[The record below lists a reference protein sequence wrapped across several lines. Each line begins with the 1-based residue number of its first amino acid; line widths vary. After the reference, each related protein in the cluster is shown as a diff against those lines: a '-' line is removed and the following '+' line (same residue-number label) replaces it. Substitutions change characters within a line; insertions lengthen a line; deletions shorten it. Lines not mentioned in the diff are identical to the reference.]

1 MLQQLVYQDVAE
13 NWEGAEE
20 NLREPE
26 SVSQACATRHL
37 RKETHR
43 PNSRAVGSLCTRSL
57 NKPGAL
63 GSQALADEKQL
74 VRSRPKLIAGV
85 ETPTEGGSDSSRP
98 GGGEHRATDASA
110 QNPQTCGTISQAA
123 LTPVWHQLTDEESE
137 ESGNASF
144 DPRVSVLPERTGDLR
159 QFSFSSYS
167 SQPAEQP
174 QVDLQSDWP
183 IPPRRSPGTAF
194 PTQASLPFTL
204 TRLLLVTSQTHFG
217 NRLGKAAP
225 CQWVWRWGRLPEPA
239 VPSIVTFFAGVYLG

>member
-98 GGGEHRATDASA
+98 GGGEH
-110 QNPQTCGTISQAA
+110 
-123 LTPVWHQLTDEESE
+123 
-137 ESGNASF
+137 
-144 DPRVSVLPERTGDLR
+144 
-159 QFSFSSYS
+159 
-167 SQPAEQP
+167 
-174 QVDLQSDWP
+174 
-183 IPPRRSPGTAF
+183 
-194 PTQASLPFTL
+194 
-204 TRLLLVTSQTHFG
+204 
-217 NRLGKAAP
+217 
-225 CQWVWRWGRLPEPA
+225 
-239 VPSIVTFFAGVYLG
+239 